1 MPHHRIILDTD
12 IGSDV
17 DDALALVQIL
27 GTPSLELE
35 GVTTVYG
42 DTALRARIVRR
53 YAALAGVDLLAH
65 PGVGT
70 PLSGRE
76 VWWAGHEGT
85 LHDELVREPVADE
98 PAVDHLVRRVL
109 EDPGAIDIVAIG
121 PLTNLAA
128 AIQSEP
134 RFASAV
140 RGLWI
145 MGGAFDEGEP
155 DSAEPEHNFR
165 SDTTAAQIVFDA
177 RIPTV
182 VTGLEV
188 TRQVEIRDD
197 SVQRIAQAG
206 PAGEALYADIAQW
219 WDFWSTQWN
228 VPHDP
233 VTVLTLTRPDLFAFS
248 GPGTVAIEPD
258 GDGAG
263 RSVFTPD
270 AAGWVRVATRADAA
284 AVGEEIVRAIV
295 AAAAAAPAANAG
307 VLEG

>member
-1 MPHHRIILDTD
+1 MPNHRIILDTD

-27 GTPSLELE
+27 GTPSLDLV

-42 DTALRARIVRR
+42 DTELRARLVRR
-53 YAALAGVDLLAH
+53 YAGLAGTDLVAH
-65 PGVGT
+65 PGMVT

-85 LHDELVREPVADE
+85 LHGELDREPVAE
-98 PAVDHLVRRVL
+98 ERAVEYLVRAVL
-109 EDPGAIDIVAIG
+109 ENPGEIDIVAIG
-121 PLTNLAA
+121 PLTNIAA
-128 AIQSEP
+128 AIRSEP
-134 RFASAV
+134 GFAAAV

-145 MGGAFDEGEP
+145 MGGAFAD
-155 DSAEPEHNFR
+155 DEPEHNFR
-165 SDTTAAQIVFDA
+165 SDTTAAQTVFDA

-188 TRQVEIRDD
+188 TRQVAIRAD
-197 SVQRIAQAG
+197 SVQLIAAAG
-206 PAGEALYADIAQW
+206 PAGEALHADIAQW
-219 WDFWSTQWN
+219 WEYWNTEWN

-233 VTVLTLTRPDLFAFS
+233 VTVLTLTRPDLFGFS
-248 GPGTVAIEPD
+248 GPGTVAVEAD

-270 AAGWVRVATRADAA
+270 AAGWVRVAERADAA
-284 AVGEEIVRAIV
+284 AVGEEIVRAILV
-295 AAAAAAPAANAG
+295 AAARTG
-307 VLEG
+307 VLER

>member
-27 GTPSLELE
+27 GTPTLDLD

-53 YAALAGVDLLAH
+53 YAGLAGVELLAH
-65 PGVGT
+65 PGVEE

-85 LHDELVREPVADE
+85 LHDQLDREPVSDE
-98 PAVDHLVRRVL
+98 PAVDFLVRHVL
-109 EDPGAIDIVAIG
+109 ENPGAIDIVAIG

-134 RFASAV
+134 RFAAAV

-145 MGGAFDEGEP
+145 MGGAFADG
-155 DSAEPEHNFR
+155 EPEHNFR
-165 SDTTAAQIVFDA
+165 SDTTAAQLVFDA

-188 TRQVEIRDD
+188 TRQIEIRTD

-206 PAGEALYADIAQW
+206 PVGTALYADIAQW
-219 WDFWSTQWN
+219 WEYWNTQWN

-248 GPGTVAIEPD
+248 APGTVSVEPD
-258 GDGAG
+258 GEGAG
-263 RSVFTPD
+263 RSIFTND
-270 AAGWVRVATRADAA
+270 SAGWVRIATRADAT

-295 AAAAAAPAANAG
+295 VAAANAQ

>member
-27 GTPSLELE
+27 GTPTLDLI

-42 DTALRARIVRR
+42 DTDLRARLVRR
-53 YAALAGVDLLAH
+53 YAGLAGIDLTAH
-65 PGVGT
+65 PGMET

-85 LHDELVREPVADE
+85 LHGELDREPVADE
-98 PAVDHLVRRVL
+98 RAVEYLVRTVL
-109 EDPGAIDIVAIG
+109 ENPGEIDIVAIG
-121 PLTNLAA
+121 PLTNIAA
-128 AIQSEP
+128 AIRSEP
-134 RFASAV
+134 GFAAAV

-145 MGGAFDEGEP
+145 MGGAFAD
-155 DSAEPEHNFR
+155 DEPEHNFR

-188 TRQVEIRDD
+188 TRQVAIRAD
-197 SVQRIAQAG
+197 SVQRIASAG

-219 WDFWSTQWN
+219 WEYWSTEWN

-233 VTVLTLTRPDLFAFS
+233 VTVLTLARPDLFAFS

-270 AAGWVRVATRADAA
+270 SAGWVRVAERADAA
-284 AVGEEIVRAIV
+284 AVGEEIVRAILV
-295 AAAAAAPAANAG
+295 AAAKTG
-307 VLEG
+307 VLER